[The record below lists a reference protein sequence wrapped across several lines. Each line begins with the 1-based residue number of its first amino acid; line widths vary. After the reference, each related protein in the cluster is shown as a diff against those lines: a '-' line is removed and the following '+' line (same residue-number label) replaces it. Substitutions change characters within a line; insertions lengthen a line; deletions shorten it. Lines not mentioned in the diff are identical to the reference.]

1 MFVLKFAKSS
11 HLSLIDELL
20 IYLFNNLLNKYN
32 VLIGSASTHCGSWFA
47 SIRVKYSWISWNIKT
62 NQNKL
67 I

>member
-32 VLIGSASTHCGSWFA
+32 VLIGSASTHCGS
-47 SIRVKYSWISWNIKT
+47 
-62 NQNKL
+62 
-67 I
+67 